1 MMENQRKRILH
12 VTKRYPPYIGGTE
25 SLCHDT
31 CAALEKEYDQ
41 LVFAYNDKKE
51 TVVEKYDGIDV
62 IRVGVNLTVASQP
75 LSRSYGKLL
84 KQAIL
89 DFKPDIIHFDYPN
102 PFGAHHLLKAI
113 KKTKWKGKFVLF
125 WVMDIIKQKSV
136 EFLFRKQ
143 TIKLLNMAD
152 IVQMLSPV
160 YNKGTSYL
168 PYYDK
173 DYRVLAP
180 RVGDSRLTV
189 TEEQKQK
196 AEAIKKENE
205 GKTICFFFGRHVE
218 YKGIKYIIEANE
230 YLDRDK
236 IVIYIAGS
244 GPLTDTLKKS
254 ASKYNN
260 IHFIGRLSNDDV
272 NSYLMACDIFL
283 FPSITRNE
291 AFGISLAEAMWFRK
305 PSVTFTIPGSG
316 VNWVSIKDETG
327 LEVDNCNSLAYA
339 KAISNLS
346 IDSELRESL
355 ANAAYDRAHLLFCKS
370 YFDKSALDAYESL
383 FLDNHE

>member
-1 MMENQRKRILH
+1 MDNCRKRILH

-31 CAALEKEYDQ
+31 CAALKKEYEQ

-51 TVVEKYDGIDV
+51 TVVENYEGINV
-62 IRVGVNLTVASQP
+62 IRVGVYLTIASQP
-75 LSRSYGKLL
+75 LSYSYGRLL
-84 KQAIL
+84 RKAII

-113 KKTKWKGKFVLF
+113 KKTKWEGKFVLF
-125 WVMDIIKQKSV
+125 WVMDIIKQKNV
-136 EFLFRKQ
+136 EFIFRKQ
-143 TIKLLNMAD
+143 TIKLINMAD

-168 PYYDK
+168 PYYNK

-180 RVGDSRLTV
+180 RVGDSRLII

-196 AEAIKKENE
+196 AKAIRLQNG

-218 YKGIKYIIEANE
+218 YKGIKHIIEADE
-230 YLDRDK
+230 YLNREK

-244 GPLTDTLKKS
+244 GPLTKKLKKS
-254 ASKYNN
+254 ASKYHN
-260 IHFIGRLSNDDV
+260 IHFIGKLSNDDV
-272 NSYLMACDIFL
+272 NSYLLSCDIFL

-291 AFGISLAEAMWFRK
+291 AYGISLAEAMWFGK
-305 PSVTFTIPGSG
+305 PAITFTIKGSG
-316 VNWVSIKDETG
+316 VNWVSIANETG
-327 LEVDNCNSLAYA
+327 LEVENGNSLKYA
-339 KAISNLS
+339 KAIEELSENKEMYIKMSKKSFERSHNLFS
-346 IDSELRESL
+346 LERFNSE
-355 ANAAYDRAHLLFCKS
+355 AKMQYD
-370 YFDKSALDAYESL
+370 SL
-383 FLDNHE
+383 FESEQL